1 VKNSRNQIKM
11 RLPAVRLVDTG
22 VLGEVA
28 KLQHYLH
35 ELLGHFGWALIKD
48 ALPFLGDEDLVKYLK
63 KVISFPSVAC
73 AGCIEGKSKC
83 EPKYVVMKDRSAT
96 GHTAG

>member
-1 VKNSRNQIKM
+1 M

-48 ALPFLGDEDLVKYLK
+48 ALPFLVDED
-63 KVISFPSVAC
+63 
-73 AGCIEGKSKC
+73 KSN
-83 EPKYVVMKDRSAT
+83 T
-96 GHTAG
+96 